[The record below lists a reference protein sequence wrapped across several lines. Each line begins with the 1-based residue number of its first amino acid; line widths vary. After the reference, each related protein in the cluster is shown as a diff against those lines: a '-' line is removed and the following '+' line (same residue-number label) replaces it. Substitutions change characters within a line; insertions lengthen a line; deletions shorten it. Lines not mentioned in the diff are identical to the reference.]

1 MSLGFPSPPHQETM
15 PEGGVTQDRHFPA
28 LPALAIA
35 AISSALRARLNI
47 STSSIRP
54 LYDTS
59 GASVLQPI
67 VRSPVLVAINP
78 ILGNSASKTPLMYI
92 FTLEPSYV
100 PAM

>member
-1 MSLGFPSPPHQETM
+1 MSNAFPSPPHQETRSD
-15 PEGGVTQDRHFPA
+15 GGETHLHLPA
-28 LPALAIA
+28 LRALAIA
-35 AISSALRARLNI
+35 AISSALRARLKI

-54 LYDTS
+54 LNNS
-59 GASVLQPI
+59 AGESVLRPI

-78 ILGNSASKTPLMYI
+78 VLRNSASKTPLMYI